1 MGSVDK
7 YLYQIQENCL
17 ALDLNKV
24 PDSAFFDVTKVRN
37 LAKARIISSHEYAKY
52 GITPGGNDILI
63 MPNTGE
69 TQLISRSDF
78 ISQYKHTNG
87 DKIKMMYLKNNTD
100 YIVYSNSQST
110 YKATRVP
117 NNIYIRLPNG
127 KFSNKRMYVIAMSDE
142 SGAINRQ
149 SFSFIPLDIFKRQF
163 IVPMQPFIE
172 KIKAIK
178 SGRSA
183 INNFGNFNTNND
195 TDNKQQENLDFNK
208 QHVSNNIVKP
218 VSNIV
223 EPVNSNVENNTQSK
237 YRYTA
242 SARLV
247 DNHDKL
253 KGFVIKDTKTGNCI
267 NCNIQQTYQLCLAHK
282 IDNIILVT
290 KTDGSK
296 YLRGNDISI
305 EGLPKVIPDTPL

>member
-37 LAKARIISSHEYAKY
+37 LAKARIISSNEYVKY

-63 MPNTGE
+63 MSNTGE
-69 TQLISRSDF
+69 TQLISRHDF

-127 KFSNKRMYVIAMSDE
+127 KFSNKRMYVIAASDE
-142 SGAINRQ
+142 SGAVNRQ
-149 SFSFIPLDIFKRQF
+149 SFRFIPLDIFKRQF

-178 SGRSA
+178 SGGSVV
-183 INNFGNFNTNND
+183 NNFNTNND
-195 TDNKQQENLDFNK
+195 IGSQHQNLGFNQ
-208 QHVSNNIVKP
+208 QHVANNIVK
-218 VSNIV
+218 
-223 EPVNSNVENNTQSK
+223 PVNSNVENNTQSK